1 MEDNFIDFFDNSIKL
16 LPHRWKHI
24 VRQHPEVKSHKN
36 KIHEVLRTPDLVKR
50 SKRDKDTFLYY
61 RYYNEVYKG
70 KYLLVVART
79 KNEPMILTCYI
90 TDKIKKGDM
99 IWEKN

>member
-1 MEDNFIDFFDNSIKL
+1 MKESFVDFFDNSIKFL
-16 LPHRWKHI
+16 ANRWKHI
-24 VRQHPEVKSHKN
+24 VKQHPEVEPYRI
-36 KIHEVLRTPDLVKR
+36 KIKEVLRNPDLVKR

-61 RYYNEVYKG
+61 RYYGSIYKG

-79 KNEPMILTCYI
+79 KNNPMVLTCYI
-90 TDKIKKGDM
+90 TDKIKKGDL